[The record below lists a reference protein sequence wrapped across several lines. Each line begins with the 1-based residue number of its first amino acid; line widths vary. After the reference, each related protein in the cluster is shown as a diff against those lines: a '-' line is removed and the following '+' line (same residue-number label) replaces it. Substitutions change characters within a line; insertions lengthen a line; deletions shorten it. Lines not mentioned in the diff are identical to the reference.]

1 MHCNQNKGFRQ
12 MQYINKVNVKLLNYA
27 LSICYQLIVL
37 HCSNVEC
44 VHLFCSFQL
53 NTDFRNDYT
62 LYRWT
67 LVVSCQLNSN
77 GLVTR
82 LRHFLLLFRTG
93 QIVIFSCRKKCE
105 MRQLGH
111 KFRDKCQCLHRI
123 HHVISCWSCATAC
136 KIRYLPKKR
145 NYYDNLNMFLRA
157 CSWYIVPILQLWRRL
172 CSDHTL
178 FNLFQH
184 FVYLFLHRKHIAIV
198 IVLWRSRILRCT
210 FKINAMRK

>member
-1 MHCNQNKGFRQ
+1 

-67 LVVSCQLNSN
+67 LVASCQLNSN

-93 QIVIFSCRKKCE
+93 QIVLFSSRKNNARCGNLVTNFEINVNVYIGFIMLFHVEAVRPHAKYVIF
-105 MRQLGH
+105 Q
-111 KFRDKCQCLHRI
+111 
-123 HHVISCWSCATAC
+123 
-136 KIRYLPKKR
+136 R
-145 NYYDNLNMFLRA
+145 N
-157 CSWYIVPILQLWRRL
+157 
-172 CSDHTL
+172 
-178 FNLFQH
+178 
-184 FVYLFLHRKHIAIV
+184 AI
-198 IVLWRSRILRCT
+198 IMI
-210 FKINAMRK
+210 I